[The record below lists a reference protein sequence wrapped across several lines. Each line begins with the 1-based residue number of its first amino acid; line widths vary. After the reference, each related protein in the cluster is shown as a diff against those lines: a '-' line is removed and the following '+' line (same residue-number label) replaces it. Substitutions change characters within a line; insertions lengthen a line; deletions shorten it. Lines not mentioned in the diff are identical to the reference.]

1 MPKKIVQSIQRVLKL
16 LCLHK
21 IALFFFQKR
30 QILSLHFV
38 WHGCRITQDVVLEA
52 RKERYIKGFEV

>member
-16 LCLHK
+16 LCLP
-21 IALFFFQKR
+21 
-30 QILSLHFV
+30 
-38 WHGCRITQDVVLEA
+38 QDVVLEA